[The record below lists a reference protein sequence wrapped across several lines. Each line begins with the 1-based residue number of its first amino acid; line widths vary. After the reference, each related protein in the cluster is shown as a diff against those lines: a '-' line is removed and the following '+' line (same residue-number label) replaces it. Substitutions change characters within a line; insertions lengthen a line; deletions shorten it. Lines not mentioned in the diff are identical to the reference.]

1 MPKVIEGA
9 VSGAGLRFA
18 IVAGRYNEFI
28 TNRLLSGALE
38 ALTKN
43 GVREEDIHVFK
54 VPGSFEIPQMARKIA
69 EQKQHHAIICLGA
82 LIRGKTLHFELIS
95 NECARGIQRVAADF
109 GLPVTF
115 GVITSENTEQAVER
129 AGDKSSNKGWEA
141 AMAALEMA
149 NAYRHFE

>member
-69 EQKQHHAIICLGA
+69 ERKQHHAIICLGA

-95 NECARGIQRVAADF
+95 NECARCIQRVAADF

>member
-18 IVAGRYNEFI
+18 IVVGRYNEFI

-69 EQKQHHAIICLGA
+69 ERKQHHAIICLGA

-95 NECARGIQRVAADF
+95 NECASGIQRVAADF